1 MEKTLK
7 WSKDIVS
14 ELLNNLLQSLSTQW
28 ILTLQLLYIWFECSR
43 LTEKAEADCKQL
55 TEEL

>member
-7 WSKDIVS
+7 WNKDIVS
-14 ELLNNLLQSLSTQW
+14 KLLNNLLQSLSIQQ
-28 ILTLQLLYIWFECSR
+28 ILTLQLLYIWFQCSG